1 MPREV
6 SLAMTSGISREKGF
20 SIVELLVVF
29 TVIAVLTGFAAF
41 GMSGFREGHALRAS
55 RDEAAVLVE
64 KARSLAIYSGEEMTL
79 RLDPASRSFWVEDK
93 AGARRAD
100 PERIERGV
108 QVEGPANLT
117 FKATGGLG
125 LETAQVYTFRAERSG
140 KAVTLRIHAK
150 TGRAEK
156 EEV

>member
-1 MPREV
+1 MPREGL
-6 SLAMTSGISREKGF
+6 LAMTSEISKGRGF

-29 TVIAVLTGFAAF
+29 TVITVLTGFAAF

-55 RDEAAVLVE
+55 RDETAALIE
-64 KARSLAIYSGEEMTL
+64 KARSLAIYSGEGMTL
-79 RLDPASRSFWVEDK
+79 RFDPASRSFWVENK
-93 AGARRAD
+93 QGARRAD

-117 FKATGGLG
+117 FKATGGLAQ
-125 LETAQVYTFRAERSG
+125 ESSQVYTFRAERSG
-140 KAVTLRIHAK
+140 KTVTLRIHAK

-156 EEV
+156 EET